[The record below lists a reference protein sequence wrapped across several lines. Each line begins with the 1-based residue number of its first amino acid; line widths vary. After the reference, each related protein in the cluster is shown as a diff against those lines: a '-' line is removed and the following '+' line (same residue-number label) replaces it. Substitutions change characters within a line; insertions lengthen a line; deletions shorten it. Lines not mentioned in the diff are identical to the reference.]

1 MAAESEAE
9 SKSDVDVNFSS
20 VLKGLVWAFHIL
32 FFLDFCMGSKKDYY
46 YSIGVKTALFCINVF
61 FLGFK
66 VFLFQ

>member
-9 SKSDVDVNFSS
+9 SKSYVDVNFSS

-46 YSIGVKTALFCINVF
+46 
-61 FLGFK
+61 
-66 VFLFQ
+66 